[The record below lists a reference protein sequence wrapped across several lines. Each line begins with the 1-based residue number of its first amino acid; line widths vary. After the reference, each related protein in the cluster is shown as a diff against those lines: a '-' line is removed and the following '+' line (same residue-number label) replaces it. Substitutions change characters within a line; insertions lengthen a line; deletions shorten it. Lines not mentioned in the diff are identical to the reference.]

1 MAGLTIVKRNG
12 EQASF
17 NPMKILTRIKRAAK
31 GLKVNTDEIC
41 LKVLTTV
48 PFEGD
53 LETKALDRQIANIA
67 ASYTASHYDYSR
79 LAAMLSVSS
88 YHKETMSSFTS
99 TMKTLHEQGVVHKE
113 LIDKIEEYG
122 AKKIDDIIDHEKDYN
137 FDFFAWRTLQE
148 MYLLKDENGNSIERP
163 QHMYMRV
170 ALWVTSSL
178 KEAKEYY
185 ESLSDQRISP
195 ATPIMINA
203 GTKVPQ
209 LASCV
214 LEFNT
219 DDSGDGLLNTFSDV
233 ARYSSSGA
241 GIGLCMSN
249 IRSKET
255 RIKSSGGFAM
265 GLLKYLKIINEGL
278 RGFNQQGRRPGAA
291 AIYIEPWHKD
301 VFDLLDIKKN
311 TGLEEARARDLFTA
325 LWMPDLF
332 LKAVENGDDWY
343 LFCPN
348 DIKKAGLKPF
358 QELYGEE
365 FNEEYEKGVK
375 LGIGKKVKAQEVWKK
390 VYESQIETGV
400 PYLCSKD
407 NANKKTNHQNIGV
420 IRQSNLCN
428 EIYQYTDE
436 RTTAICTL
444 SSMVLKN
451 FIEDGKF
458 NFKLLHQETRK
469 VVRALNRVIDINS
482 YTTKKGEKGGLEQ
495 RAIAIGVQGLAD
507 VFFMLDY
514 VFTSDEAK
522 ELNKNI
528 FETIYHAAITESC
541 KLCEDGKHA
550 PYKHFKGSP
559 MSKGVFQFDM
569 WNTKWEKDESGKYV
583 EEPYKV
589 PLSGMWDWDA
599 LKEKVMK
606 FGVCNSLFTAQMPVA
621 SSAKVTGSF
630 EMTEPAHSAL
640 FSRRVV
646 GGEILLVNKYLV
658 EDFEKIGIW
667 SDELK
672 NDIILND
679 GSIQKI
685 NFHHYIDPDK
695 KSYESIVKR
704 VDHLKLKYETTWEIP
719 QKEII
724 NMAADR
730 GPFIDQ
736 SQSMNLYMSSPTF
749 SKLSSAL
756 IYGWRKGLKTLSYYV
771 RTKAISTGA
780 KHLATDISKTIRKE
794 PVGESAPMISG
805 FALRESEPAAL
816 PLMETLPEKPKDS
829 EIECIGCGS

>member
-12 EQASF
+12 EQAPF

-79 LAAMLSVSS
+79 LAAMISVSS

-420 IRQSNLCN
+420 IRQSNLCCLHGDTILTVKN
-428 EIYQYTDE
+428 ESGNVSDIPIKELVERIHNMEKFEVLGENGFNKVLIGDLMKEDAEVIEVADDELGISIVCTPDHMIYTENRGY
-436 RTTAICTL
+436 
-444 SSMVLKN
+444 
-451 FIEDGKF
+451 
-458 NFKLLHQETRK
+458 
-469 VVRALNRVIDINS
+469 VRA
-482 YTTKKGEKGGLEQ
+482 
-495 RAIAIGVQGLAD
+495 
-507 VFFMLDY
+507 
-514 VFTSDEAK
+514 
-522 ELNKNI
+522 
-528 FETIYHAAITESC
+528 
-541 KLCEDGKHA
+541 
-550 PYKHFKGSP
+550 
-559 MSKGVFQFDM
+559 
-569 WNTKWEKDESGKYV
+569 
-583 EEPYKV
+583 
-589 PLSGMWDWDA
+589 
-599 LKEKVMK
+599 
-606 FGVCNSLFTAQMPVA
+606 
-621 SSAKVTGSF
+621 
-630 EMTEPAHSAL
+630 
-640 FSRRVV
+640 
-646 GGEILLVNKYLV
+646 
-658 EDFEKIGIW
+658 
-667 SDELK
+667 DELTE
-672 NDIILND
+672 NDQLSVKQEVN
-679 GSIQKI
+679 IQ
-685 NFHHYIDPDK
+685 
-695 KSYESIVKR
+695 V
-704 VDHLKLKYETTWEIP
+704 
-719 QKEII
+719 
-724 NMAADR
+724 
-730 GPFIDQ
+730 
-736 SQSMNLYMSSPTF
+736 
-749 SKLSSAL
+749 
-756 IYGWRKGLKTLSYYV
+756 
-771 RTKAISTGA
+771 
-780 KHLATDISKTIRKE
+780 
-794 PVGESAPMISG
+794 
-805 FALRESEPAAL
+805 
-816 PLMETLPEKPKDS
+816 
-829 EIECIGCGS
+829 